1 MLSSAV
7 LIRLQL
13 LQSLQ
18 SLQSRPPTA
27 DWEVIN
33 LRPATTFY
41 LPPGAPHLLSLH
53 TTPPPLTIWV
63 LQDTATTSGR
73 DRAGLDQIGTGDG
86 KMTAESSWRKMQE
99 QSIAFKQTA
108 EKEEL
113 IFVVFCG
120 HQMQICWSQLTPR
133 CSVLQLQQDT
143 SRRDFLIFVS
153 NISKLCQ
160 DNTPLYPEMF

>member
-13 LQSLQ
+13 LQ

-53 TTPPPLTIWV
+53 TTPPPLTIWL

-120 HQMQICWSQLTPR
+120 HQMQICWSQLTLQFSNCRKTQIYNFLHFLSAPCPR
-133 CSVLQLQQDT
+133 I
-143 SRRDFLIFVS
+143 RRIFFS
-153 NISKLCQ
+153 NIRIFI
-160 DNTPLYPEMF
+160 NYIH